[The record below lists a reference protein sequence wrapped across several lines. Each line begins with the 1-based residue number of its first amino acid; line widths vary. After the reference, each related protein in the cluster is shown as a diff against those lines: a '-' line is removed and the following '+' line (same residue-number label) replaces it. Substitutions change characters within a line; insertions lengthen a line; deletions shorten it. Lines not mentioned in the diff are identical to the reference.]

1 VILVS
6 NTFLPRS
13 PRSRW
18 HNPLS
23 RAAGFLWL
31 ILAGWI
37 FVTAA
42 GAAGVGIDATPTLGP
57 WLLASLVMAA
67 LVSIAGPWRPIL
79 GLSALGGLASAAFAL
94 STLEGS
100 TPDFQAVSLL
110 LAAIS
115 LIVSF
120 YSLAVAAI
128 RR

>member
-6 NTFLPRS
+6 NTFHSGSQP
-13 PRSRW
+13 SRW

-23 RAAGFLWL
+23 RGIGCVWL

-37 FVTAA
+37 FLTITTAV
-42 GAAGVGIDATPTLGP
+42 GVGIDISAPFAP
-57 WLLASLVMAA
+57 WLLAALVMAV

-79 GLSALGGLASAAFAL
+79 ILSALAGLVFAAFAL

-100 TPDFQAVSLL
+100 TPDFQAGSWFLF
-110 LAAIS
+110 AIS
-115 LIVSF
+115 VIVTL
-120 YSLAVAAI
+120 YSLAVVAV